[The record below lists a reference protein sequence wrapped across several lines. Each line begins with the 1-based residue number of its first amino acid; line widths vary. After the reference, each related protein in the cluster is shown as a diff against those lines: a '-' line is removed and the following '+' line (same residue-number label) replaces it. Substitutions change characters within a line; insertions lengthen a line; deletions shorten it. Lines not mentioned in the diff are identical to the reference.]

1 MENSATKDSLVVF
14 QTSQGSEVRA
24 IVLRLTRHLAVFEMY
39 TPSIILQ
46 RSEVLQDFQ
55 ILLNDRLVYAGRA
68 VITNLVSTATV
79 ISAEAAL
86 EGGWRDVN
94 LFFLENPEKRLRMD
108 FEAFMQA
115 SQQAFHIAPEF
126 KIAVADM
133 QLMLMEVQRWLEQVE
148 LGVRSQPTGDRLQF
162 ERSAIHALEEPVM
175 PLFKGLFDRFEA
187 VSQQLAGDLQP
198 SYGAYVKRQ
207 LHPWV
212 LCAPFMYRA
221 FHKPLG
227 YAGDYEM
234 VNMMVRD
241 PYEGSSIFAKMLNT
255 YFLSTP
261 PVVAHRNRIT
271 RLTELLVGE
280 TCRMVQRSLPARVF
294 SLGCGPAVE
303 VQNFLSASELSQ
315 QAQFTLL
322 DFNDE
327 TLMYTDKI
335 LAELKRKHQR
345 RTPVE
350 LIKKSVAQLLKE
362 AARPL
367 PMLSAARYDVVCCAG
382 LFDYLA
388 NHVCERLMN
397 ALYELLA
404 PGGLLVA
411 TNIDPS
417 NSARTW
423 MEYSV
428 GWHLIH
434 RNHKQL
440 VALYPRRAPLDAC
453 RIRAEP
459 SGLNNFI
466 EVRKPEDAN

>member
-1 MENSATKDSLVVF
+1 MENSVTSESLVVF
-14 QTSQGSEVRA
+14 QTSQGLEVRA
-24 IVLRLTRHLAVFEMY
+24 IVLRLTRHLVVFEMY
-39 TPSIILQ
+39 TPNIILQ
-46 RSEVLQDFQ
+46 SSEVLQDFQ
-55 ILLNDRLVYAGRA
+55 ILLNNQLVYAGRA
-68 VITNLVSTATV
+68 VVTNLVSTATV
-79 ISAEAAL
+79 VSAEAAL
-86 EGGWRDVN
+86 DGGWQDVN
-94 LFFLENPEKRLRMD
+94 LFSLENPEKRLRMD

-126 KIAVADM
+126 KIAVVDM

-175 PLFKGLFDRFEA
+175 PLFKGLFERFEA

-221 FHKPLG
+221 FHKPLS

-261 PVVAHRNRIT
+261 PVFAHRNRIT
-271 RLTELLVGE
+271 RLTELLVVE
-280 TCRMVQRSLPARVF
+280 TWRVAQRSPPARVF
-294 SLGCGPAVE
+294 SVGCGPAVE
-303 VQNFLSASELSQ
+303 VQNFLSGSDLSQ

-327 TLMYTDKI
+327 TLMHTDKI

-345 RTPVE
+345 RTPVAF
-350 LIKKSVAQLLKE
+350 LKKSVAQFLKE
-362 AARPL
+362 TAKPL
-367 PMLSAARYDVVCCAG
+367 TMLSPTKYDVVYCAG

-388 NHVCERLMN
+388 NHVCERLIN

-417 NSARTW
+417 NPSRTW

-428 GWHLIH
+428 DWHLFH
-434 RNHKQL
+434 RTHKQL
-440 VALYPRRAPLDAC
+440 VALYPHRAPPEAC

-459 SGLNNFI
+459 SGVNNFI
-466 EVRKPEDAN
+466 EVRKPDDAN